1 MFLRENNNSMT
12 STDTYLFIDGEYLRR
27 KINAAVQS
35 LFLCDAEIDFYKLK
49 SAACAKRVFYYDCID
64 DEQKPTESKEDYER
78 RVAGQEAAFNRIGEL
93 NGVHVRYG
101 SLKGS
106 GRKRRQKEVDVLL
119 AVDMLTHG
127 YDGNM
132 GRAVLIAGDLDF
144 RPVVEAVVRRGV
156 MVEIWYEPTSGA
168 PELPGAADY
177 GQKID
182 FNTFYSWNTSDFQHA
197 HRLPECRRDHG
208 AFRSSPVTLRQG
220 TYKGRPV
227 ALWQEPGNPNLML
240 RAELSHGVEWYDYP
254 DQGILERFFAMRY
267 GPIEWR

>member
-1 MFLRENNNSMT
+1 ML

-27 KINAAVQS
+27 RFNDAMQR
-35 LFLCDAEIDFYKLK
+35 LFLCDGEINFLTVKN
-49 SAACAKRVFYYDCID
+49 AAGAKRVFYYDCID
-64 DEQKPTESKEDYER
+64 DEQKPSETKEDCEK
-78 RVAGQEAAFNRIGEL
+78 RVTAQEEAFNKIGEL
-93 NGVHVRYG
+93 YGLHVRHG
-101 SLKGS
+101 SVKGS

-177 GQKID
+177 GQKLD
-182 FNTFYSWNTSDFQHA
+182 FNTFYSWNTQDFHQN
-197 HRLPECRRDHG
+197 HRLPEGRLDHG
-208 AFRSSPVTLRQG
+208 ALGHNAMILRQG
-220 TYKGRPV
+220 TYKGRPMI
-227 ALWQEPGNPNLML
+227 LWQEPGNPNVIL

-254 DQGILERFFAMRY
+254 DPGILERYFAMRY
-267 GPIEWR
+267 GPIEWK